1 MNLGEG
7 TLNISALATYMLSK
21 ETTPIPSDNSL
32 TYDCVGFI
40 NDNCFA
46 TPDWRGT
53 VQAVYDS
60 GDSWTVGAKVRMF
73 GEVNYTG
80 STDEIADANLSGI
93 QSYFDL
99 YGTYTFMEDDNA
111 SVRVGINNILD
122 EEPPLVGGTLS
133 TNANSIAGFYDTLG
147 RFMYGKLTYKM

>member
-1 MNLGEG
+1 
-7 TLNISALATYMLSK
+7 
-21 ETTPIPSDNSL
+21 
-32 TYDCVGFI
+32 
-40 NDNCFA
+40 
-46 TPDWRGT
+46 
-53 VQAVYDS
+53 
-60 GDSWTVGAKVRMF
+60 MF

-133 TNANSIAGFYDTLG
+133 TNANSIAGFYDTFG
-147 RFMYGKLTYKM
+147 RFMYGKLTNKM